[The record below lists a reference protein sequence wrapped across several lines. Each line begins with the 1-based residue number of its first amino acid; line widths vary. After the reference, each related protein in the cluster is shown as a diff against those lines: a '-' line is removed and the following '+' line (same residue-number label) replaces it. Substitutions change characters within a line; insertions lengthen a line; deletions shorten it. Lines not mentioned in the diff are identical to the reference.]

1 MRSDAAA
8 VVVVNYTGERFLREC
23 IESARSQTV
32 RPAEIVVVDNASSD
46 RSVELI
52 RENFPGITLLPQGK
66 NQYFC
71 RGSNIGLAATSA
83 PFVLLL
89 NNDAFLEPDYIER
102 ALEPMLRDERVG
114 AVTGK
119 ILRPDRETVDSAGQE
134 LARSRKPLD
143 RGYGQQDGGQ
153 FDDEC
158 EVFGAGGVAPLLRRR
173 MLADISVGGQVFD
186 EAFVHFQEDLDLA
199 WRARN
204 LGWKAWYTPA
214 AVAYHHRGG
223 TGQSEPAR
231 QTWARNFAFANLPSE
246 LQYHL
251 LKNRYAAM
259 AKNDRLG
266 SWLLG
271 LPWILLY
278 ELKILTY
285 LLLIKPSLIP
295 RYFKGLAFIGHGL
308 RMRRE
313 LKRMARERGIRRY
326 GGRHSIV
333 QGRE

>member
-1 MRSDAAA
+1 VNDNLIA
-8 VVVVNYTGERFLREC
+8 VVIVNYNGEQFLHKC
-23 IESARSQTV
+23 LESVRLQTLSL
-32 RPAEIVVVDNASSD
+32 AQTIIVDNASSD
-46 RSVELI
+46 QSVELI
-52 RENFPGITLLPQGK
+52 REKFPEFTLLPQSK
-66 NQYFC
+66 NQFYC
-71 RGSNIGLAATSA
+71 RGSNIGLAAASA

-89 NNDAFLEPDYIER
+89 NNDAYLEPTYLER
-102 ALEPMLRDERVG
+102 ALEPMLREQRIG

-119 ILRPDRETVDSAGQE
+119 ILRPDGKTIDSAGQE

-153 FDDEC
+153 FDDE
-158 EVFGAGGVAPLLRRR
+158 EEIFGPGGVAPLFRTS
-173 MLADISVGGQVFD
+173 MLEDIALGGQVFD
-186 EAFVHFQEDLDLA
+186 EAFVHFYEDLDLA

-204 LGWKAWYTPA
+204 LGWKAWYIPTA
-214 AVAYHHRGG
+214 LAYHHRGG

-231 QTWARNFAFANLPSE
+231 QTWARNFAFANLSAE
-246 LQYHL
+246 LQSHL

-271 LPWILLY
+271 LPWILTY
-278 ELKILTY
+278 ELKIFTY

-295 RYFKGLAFIGHGL
+295 RYLKGIGFISHGFK
-308 RMRRE
+308 MRRE
-313 LKRMARERGIRRY
+313 LKRIARERGIRRY
-326 GGRHSIV
+326 GGRPKSF